1 MGNDRART
9 PGDATLRKAE
19 KAQEERDRILDRR
32 RRRIEAADARLTAAK
47 GKLAAAEAEAEKA
60 EAALEA
66 HEYSHLRAADAAA
79 RKNLEAARKAHGEA
93 ATDRQRVWSRDSEHS
108 WPASRRRN

>member
-47 GKLAAAEAEAEKA
+47 GKLAAAEA
-60 EAALEA
+60 
-66 HEYSHLRAADAAA
+66 
-79 RKNLEAARKAHGEA
+79 ARKAHGEA

-108 WPASRRRN
+108 WPAPTPRQPPEAHRLDASE